1 MSVPIL
7 TIRLELIEKTV
18 ALRPPLDESSSE
30 ESVQE
35 TVQHWLN
42 SFLARGVFVDMLGGK
57 VCSPQASPVARVCM
71 VNASYLNIILDNY
84 GIILIITYAT

>member
-35 TVQHWLN
+35 TVQHWLD

-57 VCSPQASPVARVCM
+57 VRSLQA
-71 VNASYLNIILDNY
+71 NASYLKIILENY
-84 GIILIITYAT
+84 GIILIKTYET